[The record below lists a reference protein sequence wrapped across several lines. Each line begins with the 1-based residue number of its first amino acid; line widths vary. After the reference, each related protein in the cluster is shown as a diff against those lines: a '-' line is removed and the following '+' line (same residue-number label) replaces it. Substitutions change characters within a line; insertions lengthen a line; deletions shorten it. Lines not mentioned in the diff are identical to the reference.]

1 MPRYADYSEQ
11 YAMSEG
17 DFSVPHVFASPA
29 RSSSS
34 IASAASATPT
44 ASAAQRWH
52 RAARLTVCAFAL
64 MTTVLGAQAQTRK
77 VVRTEADLPRYTY
90 KVDRAP
96 SALLQADDATFARF
110 AAPVRADLEKTLADY
125 DIQDHATLR
134 GLLST
139 ELLLQLLAGNDD
151 AALDTVHKIR
161 ALEDKPDAKLTSGLR
176 VEAWLQTEQAHG
188 DIAHDFVQRYAALID
203 PLPWKVVG
211 NTIKEAKESD
221 EFVSADLILGGVQ
234 TDLDPGAAKSHELGN
249 AAAWQL
255 IRARARLKVL
265 LPLQQAGHDVLAAY
279 VAQHDRPLPDIWAA
293 REVTL
298 SASDALTPV
307 RIGIWDSGVD
317 PALFPHNIY
326 TDPHPGKYDA
336 HGLAFDLDGYLTHG
350 PLFPLPPAAKAGYND
365 EINLMK
371 GFSDLESNIDSPEAT
386 EVKHKLRGLKPAE
399 VPGFLQTLEM
409 DSNFVHGTHVAG
421 IAVRGTPAAQL
432 VIARLTYDWKNI
444 PTPPTE
450 ANTRR
455 GVADYR
461 AYIAYFKQHNVRV
474 VNMSWGG
481 DAQDDEVALE
491 KNGIGKN
498 AAERKKLAQHYFDID
513 KAGLYAALKS
523 APDILFICAAGNSD
537 SSADFDDSI
546 PASFNLPNLLT
557 VGAVDQ
563 AGNEASFTSY
573 GKTVRVDAD
582 GFQVL
587 SYVPGGRKVKLSGTS
602 MASPNV
608 TNLAAKLLA
617 LDPKLTPEQVIG
629 LISDSATASSDGRRH
644 LIDPVAAVA
653 LLKQRYG
660 AT

>member
-1 MPRYADYSEQ
+1 M
-11 YAMSEG
+11 
-17 DFSVPHVFASPA
+17 PHVFASPA
-29 RSSSS
+29 
-34 IASAASATPT
+34 TLT
-44 ASAAQRWH
+44 ASASVSVSPRSFATR
-52 RAARLTVCAFAL
+52 RAARLAFCALALAATVAC
-64 MTTVLGAQAQTRK
+64 VQAQTRK
-77 VVRTEADLPRYTY
+77 VVHTAADLPRYTY
-90 KVDRAP
+90 KVDEPP

-110 AAPVRADLEKTLADY
+110 TAPVRADLEKTLAGY

-134 GLLST
+134 GLLAT
-139 ELLLQLLAGNDD
+139 ELELQLLAGNEDA

-161 ALEDKPDAKLTSGLR
+161 ALEDKPDAKLTAGLR
-176 VEAWLQTEQAHG
+176 AEAWLQTEQAHG
-188 DIAHDFVQRYAALID
+188 DIAHDFVQHYAALIA
-203 PLPWKVVG
+203 PLPWNVVG
-211 NTIKEAKESD
+211 NTIKETKESD
-221 EFVSADLILGGVQ
+221 EFVGPDLIIGRIQ
-234 TDLDPGAAKSHELGN
+234 TDLDPGAARSQELGN

-255 IRARARLKVL
+255 IGARARLKVL

-279 VAQHDRPLPDIWAA
+279 VAKHDEPQPDIWAA
-293 REVTL
+293 RDVSL
-298 SASDALTPV
+298 SASAALTPV

-317 PALFPHNIY
+317 PAVFPNNMY

-350 PLFPLPPAAKAGYND
+350 SLFPLPPAAQAGYND
-365 EINLMK
+365 EIDLMK

-386 EVKHKLRGLKPAE
+386 EVKHKMRGMKPAE
-399 VPGFLQTLEM
+399 VPDFLQTLEM

-421 IAVRGTPAAQL
+421 IAVRGNPAAQL
-432 VIARLTYDWKNI
+432 VVARLTYDWKNI

-455 GVADYR
+455 GVADYQ
-461 AYIAYFKQHNVRV
+461 AYIAYFKQHHVRV

-481 DAQDDEVALE
+481 SAQDDETALE

-498 AAERKKLAQHYFDID
+498 AAERKKLAQHYFGID

-537 SSADFDDSI
+537 SNADFDDSI
-546 PASFNLPNLLT
+546 PASFKLPNLLT

-563 AGNEASFTSY
+563 AGGEASFTSY
-573 GKTVRVDAD
+573 GNTVLVDAD

-587 SYVPGGRKVKLSGTS
+587 SYVPGGRQVKLSGTS

-617 LDPKLTPEQVIG
+617 LDPKLTPVQVIG
-629 LISDSATASSDGRRH
+629 LIRDSATASRDGRRH

-653 LLKQRYG
+653 LLKEMRSIARRDIKAGGLVQLVKPASISDG
-660 AT
+660 H